1 MSSKKYTRR
10 NTRRNTGF
18 RRFHKIQ
25 CNQSTIKNK
34 PGSLSHQLTY
44 IKHMDEDAKMAK
56 ELVKINRNNNSSKR
70 CSFAHVKDKMSKA
83 KAYADKGKYKNAA
96 ATLSLATILALSLVT
111 ENTSGTSRNAIVTDK
126 YLNTQLEWSQSLF
139 PQTIKL
145 NRRSRR
151 QINRA
156 NRANSSTKTKRINK
170 K

>member
-1 MSSKKYTRR
+1 
-10 NTRRNTGF
+10 
-18 RRFHKIQ
+18 
-25 CNQSTIKNK
+25 
-34 PGSLSHQLTY
+34 
-44 IKHMDEDAKMAK
+44 
-56 ELVKINRNNNSSKR
+56 
-70 CSFAHVKDKMSKA
+70 MSKA

-145 NRRSRR
+145 NRRSHR
-151 QINRA
+151 QINRANRA
-156 NRANSSTKTKRINK
+156 NRANSSTKTKRFNK